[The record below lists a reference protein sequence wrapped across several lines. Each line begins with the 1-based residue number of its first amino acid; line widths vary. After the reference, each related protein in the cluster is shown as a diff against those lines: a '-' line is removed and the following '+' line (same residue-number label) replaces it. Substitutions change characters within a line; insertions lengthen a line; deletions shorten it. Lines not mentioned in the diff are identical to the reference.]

1 MTFKCP
7 SCNRPLYNRRRA
19 TCEFCGK
26 PVPDA
31 LRLSG
36 DRRAKIDRL
45 KADEAKRHRE
55 FMGRDISTGG
65 GMPDVPHMPPF
76 GGF

>member
-26 PVPDA
+26 PIPA
-31 LRLSG
+31 SHLLSARQRG
-36 DRRAKIDRL
+36 AIDQL
-45 KADEAKRHRE
+45 KKDEAKRHRE
-55 FMGRDISTGG
+55 FMERDISTGG
-65 GMPDVPHMPPF
+65 GGPDVSGLM